1 MLTTGQM
8 AGDVLRRLCSQ
19 FGPEDQR
26 AAQLRLCHH
35 TWAVYPQSRR
45 AGCPRQTPGRSRR
58 GLLHGQIPARKK
70 RNRRPKARVPS
81 LPGDVLLKSPPCCA
95 VHGIHLAPNL
105 HTEPKELGFPPPPP
119 SSLLSPEPFPATSP
133 LTHSPTHQT
142 ISGHLPCAA
151 MHSPSGAICS
161 SRRA

>member
-1 MLTTGQM
+1 M
-8 AGDVLRRLCSQ
+8 RL
-19 FGPEDQR
+19 GE
-26 AAQLRLCHH
+26 
-35 TWAVYPQSRR
+35 
-45 AGCPRQTPGRSRR
+45 
-58 GLLHGQIPARKK
+58 K
-70 RNRRPKARVPS
+70 RNRKTKAHMPS

-95 VHGIHLAPNL
+95 VHGIHLVPSL
-105 HTEPKELGFPPPPP
+105 HTEPEEVGFPPPPP

-133 LTHSPTHQT
+133 FTHSPTHQT